1 MPQHQPRQQ
10 TATEKE
16 RCSTV
21 RANMERASVSFGDLA
36 DHYHVSKSNITYV
49 LTGRYSEERTD
60 TWLTQFEFYLSNQL
74 GVRYIQP
81 YFNDLI

>member
-10 TATEKE
+10 TTIEKE

-21 RANMERASVSFGDLA
+21 RANMERASISFGDLA
-36 DHYHVSKSNITYV
+36 SHFSISKSNVTYT
-49 LTGRYSEERTD
+49 LTGRYTDETTD

-81 YFNDLI
+81 YFNDLD

>member
-1 MPQHQPRQQ
+1 MPQHQPRNLSAVEQ
-10 TATEKE
+10 E
-16 RCSTV
+16 RITTV

-36 DHYHVSKSNITYV
+36 EHYHISKTTITFV
-49 LTGRYSEERTD
+49 LTGRYPKELTD
-60 TWLTQFEFYLSNQL
+60 TWLTQFEFYLSQQL

>member
-10 TATEKE
+10 TAEEIE

-21 RANMERASVSFGDLA
+21 RANMERASISYGVLA
-36 DHYHVSKSNITYV
+36 SHFNISKTTITFV
-49 LTGRYSEERTD
+49 LTGRYSQGLTD

-81 YFNDLI
+81 YFNDLD

>member
-10 TATEKE
+10 MPAEKE

-21 RANMERASVSFGDLA
+21 RANMERASISFGDLA
-36 DHYHVSKSNITYV
+36 KHYHVSKTAITFA
-49 LTGRYSEERTD
+49 LTGRYSTERTD
-60 TWLTQFEFYLSNQL
+60 TWLTQFEFYLSKQL

-81 YFNDLI
+81 YFNDLD